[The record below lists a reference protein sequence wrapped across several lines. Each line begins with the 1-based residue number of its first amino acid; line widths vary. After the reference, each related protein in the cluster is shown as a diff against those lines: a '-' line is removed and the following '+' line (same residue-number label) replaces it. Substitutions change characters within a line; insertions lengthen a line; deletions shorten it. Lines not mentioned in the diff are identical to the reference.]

1 MTESIQSRAMSFWEH
16 LGELR
21 VRLVRIVL
29 AMVGSFVLCWSFRE
43 KIFAVIN
50 EPIRAALARHDIFRL
65 IAIDASEAIIVY
77 LKMSMAAALVLTTPV
92 LLSQIWGFV
101 KPGLYPRERRPV
113 RRVVVLS
120 MLMFF
125 IGVLF
130 CYRLILPL
138 VIDFLTGFTV
148 GGEGIDF
155 QLTMQ
160 SAFSTALLLMLM
172 FGFVFQLPL
181 VMVLLTATNI
191 FSWRHYVKYVKFFAV
206 GAFILGAMFTPP
218 DVVSQILMAIP
229 LLFLYG
235 IGTGLAFLM
244 DAGRRSREAIDV
256 EAAEATG
263 PDWLL
268 ALGML
273 VLGGIVALLVWP
285 VGPSIAELVPP
296 NPVRAL
302 SWDRTRLPDGAGGLA
317 DLEVWARRN
326 VDPARAERLVIA
338 RYETLGELV
347 LLTGDVVDGCSGDLF
362 PGTWEG
368 GGPCYVAGD
377 VVALGPPALL
387 AQVRHRHEQG
397 EPGPAP
403 VFPSGRDPPA
413 ALFLAAEGQGQPDG
427 VEAGVFEDGRVSVLL
442 TMLDGGEARAMRWSL
457 EAALDRTGEAAG
469 GPVAGPDALGEVA
482 ALLVLMAEDEAPEV
496 KRRAVALA
504 AQLKSDLKPTVDSI
518 GVLDRL
524 VEGLGS
530 PDEVETEAN
539 KVVIRFAAQEGAMEA
554 VMELWE

>member
-1 MTESIQSRAMSFWEH
+1 MTEPIQSRAMSFWEH

-21 VRLVRIVL
+21 VRLVRIVVAL
-29 AMVGSFVLCWSFRE
+29 VGSFILCWAFRE

-65 IAIDASEAIIVY
+65 IAIDAAEAILVY
-77 LKMSMAAALVLTTPV
+77 LKMSMAAAIVLTTPV

-101 KPGLYPRERRPV
+101 KPGLYPQERRPV
-113 RRVVVLS
+113 RRVVILS

-172 FGFVFQLPL
+172 FGLVFQLPL

-191 FSWRHYVKYVKFFAV
+191 LSWRHFVKYVKFFAV

-218 DVVSQILMAIP
+218 DVISQILMAIP

-235 IGTGLAFLM
+235 IGTGLSFLM
-244 DAGRRSREAIDV
+244 EAGRRKRD
-256 EAAEATG
+256 AAEPVEATG

-285 VGPSIAELVPP
+285 VGPGIAELVPP
-296 NPVRAL
+296 DPLRAL

-317 DLEVWARRN
+317 DLEIWERRN
-326 VDPARAERLVIA
+326 VDLARADRIVVA
-338 RYETLGELV
+338 RYEDLGELV
-347 LLTGDVVDGCSGDLF
+347 LLTGDVVDGCAGDGF

-368 GGPCYVAGD
+368 GGPCYVAGS
-377 VVALGPPALL
+377 VAALGPPALL

-403 VFPSGRDPPA
+403 VFPSGRDPPVA
-413 ALFLAAEGQGQPDG
+413 VFLAAEGQGQPDG
-427 VEAGVFEDGRVSVLL
+427 VEAGIYADGRVSVLL
-442 TMLDGGEARAMRWSL
+442 TMQDGGEARAMRWSL
-457 EAALDRTGEAAG
+457 EAALDHAGEAAG
-469 GPVAGPDALGEVA
+469 VPADAPEPLSEVA

-496 KRRAVALA
+496 KRRALALA
-504 AQLKSDLKPTVDSI
+504 TQLKAELKPTADSA

-524 VEGLGS
+524 VVGLGS

-539 KVVIRFAAQEGAMEA
+539 KVVIRFAAQEGAMES
-554 VMELWE
+554 VLELWQ

>member
-1 MTESIQSRAMSFWEH
+1 MTERPQSRAMSFWEH

-21 VRLVRIVL
+21 VRLVRIV
-29 AMVGSFVLCWSFRE
+29 ATMMGSFVLCWAFRE
-43 KIFAVIN
+43 QIFAVIN

-65 IAIDASEAIIVY
+65 IAIDAAEAIIVY
-77 LKMSMAAALVLTTPV
+77 LKMSFAAALVLTTPV

-101 KPGLYPRERRPV
+101 KPGLYPQERRPV
-113 RRVVVLS
+113 RRVVILS

-172 FGFVFQLPL
+172 FGLVFQLPL

-191 FSWRHYVKYVKFFAV
+191 LSWRHFVKYVKFFAV
-206 GAFILGAMFTPP
+206 GAFIMGAMFTPP
-218 DVVSQILMAIP
+218 DVISQILMAIP

-235 IGTGLAFLM
+235 IGIGLSFLM
-244 DAGRRSREAIDV
+244 EAGRKRREAREV
-256 EAAEATG
+256 APVEATG

-268 ALGML
+268 ALGM
-273 VLGGIVALLVWP
+273 VILGGIVALLVWP
-285 VGPSIAELVPP
+285 VGPGIAELVPP
-296 NPVRAL
+296 EPERAL
-302 SWDRTRLPDGAGGLA
+302 SWDRTRLPDGEEGLA
-317 DLEVWARRN
+317 DLEVWARRG
-326 VDPARAERLVIA
+326 VDPTRAERLVVA
-338 RYETLGELV
+338 QYKELGELV
-347 LLTGDVVDGCSGDLF
+347 LLLGAATGGCAGDDS

-377 VVALGPPALL
+377 VVALGTPALL

-403 VFPSGRDPPA
+403 VFPSGRDPPLA
-413 ALFLAAEGQGQPDG
+413 IFLRAEGRGQPDG
-427 VEAGVFEDGRVSVLL
+427 VEAGIFEDGRVSVLL
-442 TMLDGGEARAMRWSL
+442 TMQDGGEARAMRWSL
-457 EAALDRTGEAAG
+457 EAALDQDDAA
-469 GPVAGPDALGEVA
+469 PDAAERPPLEEVA
-482 ALLVLMAEDEAPEV
+482 ELLVLLAEDEAPPV
-496 KRRAVALA
+496 KQRATALA
-504 AQLKSDLKPTVDSI
+504 ERLRSEPTAIPSSQTVVD
-518 GVLDRL
+518 GL
-524 VEGLGS
+524 VDDLGS
-530 PDEVETEAN
+530 PDEVETEGN
-539 KVVIRFAAQEGAMEA
+539 KVVVRFSPREDSMEH
-554 VMELWE
+554 VLRLW